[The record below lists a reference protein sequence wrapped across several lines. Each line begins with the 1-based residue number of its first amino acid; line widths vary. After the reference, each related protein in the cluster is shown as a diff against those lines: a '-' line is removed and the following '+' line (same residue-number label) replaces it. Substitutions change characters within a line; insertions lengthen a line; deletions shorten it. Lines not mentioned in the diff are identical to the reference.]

1 MLLMSKRRKILTWLG
16 LVLSLP
22 AASYAGVSVIYY
34 AWLNAAEPERWP
46 SERAGLWSGAAAVLA
61 LLFLASFVYCLAS
74 LIGEANRMCR
84 EEQKQHGQ

>member
-1 MLLMSKRRKILTWLG
+1 MLLMTKRRKILTWLG

-22 AASYAGVSVIYY
+22 AASYAGVSVIFY

-46 SERAGLWSGAAAVLA
+46 SERAGLWSGVAAVLA
-61 LLFLASFVYCLAS
+61 LLFLALFVYCLAS
-74 LIGEANRMCR
+74 LIGEANRRYR